1 MVYHQ
6 YSILLALSLALLS
19 NAYFINIDASSEEC
33 FFEEVVKDTS
43 LTLTFEVAEGGFL
56 DIDVNV
62 MGPHGESL
70 WSKERES
77 NGKFTIK
84 ANADGAYKYCF
95 GNKMSSMTP
104 KMVMFTMETG
114 EKHVILEDEGKDG
127 DESHNKLA
135 QAVRSLSEALLGV
148 KHEQEFMEVR
158 ERVHRSINDN
168 TNSRVVLWAFFEALV
183 LVAMVLG
190 QIYYLKRFFEVRRVI

>member
-62 MGPHGESL
+62 STL
-70 WSKERES
+70 
-77 NGKFTIK
+77 
-84 ANADGAYKYCF
+84 
-95 GNKMSSMTP
+95 
-104 KMVMFTMETG
+104 
-114 EKHVILEDEGKDG
+114 
-127 DESHNKLA
+127 
-135 QAVRSLSEALLGV
+135 
-148 KHEQEFMEVR
+148 
-158 ERVHRSINDN
+158 
-168 TNSRVVLWAFFEALV
+168 
-183 LVAMVLG
+183 
-190 QIYYLKRFFEVRRVI
+190 